1 MWDERSQ
8 STIAQI
14 AQIIYIKDYYS
25 KFRNV
30 SWNMYSDENL
40 SKAMDFVTPKV
51 NNWIKDL
58 FGGVEQL
65 NLSRPQK
72 ELIQALTAETL
83 LYNTLMPNEEIIAIL
98 SDIIRNIATRHSYGM
113 LLDWGKRADVLKPT
127 DK

>member
-1 MWDERSQ
+1 MPIND
-8 STIAQI
+8 STI

-25 KFRNV
+25 KFCKV